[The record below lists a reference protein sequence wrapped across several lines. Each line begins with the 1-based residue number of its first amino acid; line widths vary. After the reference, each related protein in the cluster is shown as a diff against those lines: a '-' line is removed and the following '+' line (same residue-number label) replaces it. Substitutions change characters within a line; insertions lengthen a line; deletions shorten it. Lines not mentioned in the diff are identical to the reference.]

1 MAAFYWIN
9 HSGSA
14 KYQYAYE
21 DVTLKGYDRSTCAQ
35 CGRTVATPQY
45 SDDVP
50 RLILEGGS
58 VYPDY
63 LQFCGAGKQMFLV
76 SEKVLNLFDENK
88 DSGYSEPQPIF
99 AETISLKKC
108 AMPIPNYYSLR
119 ITGRIDLD
127 TAAMHLKK
135 KKTCPKCNQFEW
147 SRMRLEPLLPD
158 PATWDGSDL
167 CLLSSIPGYRLC
179 TDRVKKLI
187 VKQKLT
193 GFSFK
198 AQQDK

>member
-1 MAAFYWIN
+1 
-9 HSGSA
+9 
-14 KYQYAYE
+14 
-21 DVTLKGYDRSTCAQ
+21 
-35 CGRTVATPQY
+35 
-45 SDDVP
+45 
-50 RLILEGGS
+50 
-58 VYPDY
+58 
-63 LQFCGAGKQMFLV
+63 MFLV

-88 DSGYSEPQPIF
+88 VSGYSEPQLIF

-108 AMPIPNYYSLR
+108 ATPIPNYYSLR
-119 ITGRIDLD
+119 ITRRIDLD

-147 SRMRLEPLLPD
+147 RRMRLEPLLPD

-179 TDRVKKLI
+179 TDRVKELI
-187 VKQKLT
+187 VKHKLT